1 MNPNRPSGWA
11 SDALDLSKSA
21 AAMPTG
27 RSSPTRQMGS
37 KPGEFIAK
45 QASSGHFLKFSCF
58 LDRSGTLIASPDF
71 REAVRIGVA
80 LLEKPEP
87 CRFQTSTPTG
97 KGAGLG
103 CNLPGRAPLFP
114 VGCLP
119 DFPNLPGRMAPFVS
133 CCLCVGAAGN
143 LSFICNSSCAGGTFT
158 ETLSNVSCVEDQPGP
173 AGETRASLMFDCYAD
188 WKGSRVGMQPPRASA
203 SLASRR
209 FFTFEGGSAG

>member
-27 RSSPTRQMGS
+27 RSSRTRQMGP
-37 KPGEFIAK
+37 KPQTFIAK

-58 LDRSGTLIASPDF
+58 LDRSGTLIASSLF

-80 LLEKPEP
+80 LPEKPEP

-103 CNLPGRAPLFP
+103 CNLPGRAPLLP
-114 VGCLP
+114 VGVFLLFLADEP
-119 DFPNLPGRMAPFVS
+119 DVAWIQYTIPAMVRTSRPRWLDCTSEKTTVSPCKVGGRS
-133 CCLCVGAAGN
+133 GR
-143 LSFICNSSCAGGTFT
+143 S
-158 ETLSNVSCVEDQPGP
+158 
-173 AGETRASLMFDCYAD
+173 
-188 WKGSRVGMQPPRASA
+188 K
-203 SLASRR
+203 
-209 FFTFEGGSAG
+209 

>member
-27 RSSPTRQMGS
+27 RSSRTRQMGP
-37 KPGEFIAK
+37 KPQTFIAK

-58 LDRSGTLIASPDF
+58 LDRSGTLIASSLF

-80 LLEKPEP
+80 LPEKPEP

-119 DFPNLPGRMAPFVS
+119 DFPNLPGRMAPSLVV
-133 CCLCVGAAGN
+133 CVFPGAAGN
-143 LSFICNSSCAGGTFT
+143 LSFMENPSHTCSPINI
-158 ETLSNVSCVEDQPGP
+158 L
-173 AGETRASLMFDCYAD
+173 
-188 WKGSRVGMQPPRASA
+188 
-203 SLASRR
+203 
-209 FFTFEGGSAG
+209 